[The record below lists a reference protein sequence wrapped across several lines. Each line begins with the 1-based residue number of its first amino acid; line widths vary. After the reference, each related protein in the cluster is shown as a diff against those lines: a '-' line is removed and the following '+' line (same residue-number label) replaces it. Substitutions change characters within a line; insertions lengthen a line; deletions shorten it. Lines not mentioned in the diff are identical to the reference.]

1 MTHLHLH
8 THFSFGLGVSSPDAL
23 AIAAAERGQQALAC
37 TDTNGVYGA
46 IEFQRACDA
55 AGVRPILGAHLVTE
69 DEETVALAKDEQ
81 GWGAL
86 CRAIS
91 AVHWSH
97 GGTAERRNGG
107 TAERSDPRRL
117 SAHMAADR
125 AGLILLSRDVVF
137 LERVAVASGTEDLYA
152 ELITG
157 KERHAVLAAARR
169 LGLPAAVTNAA
180 VMAHPEDWARH
191 RLVRAIHL
199 NTTFSQLEDGT
210 PDGRTGGRTEHSAR
224 PPVRP
229 SAPRDAWLRPSADL
243 VRLFPDC
250 PEAVHQTEAIA
261 ERCTYR
267 IPDGRVVAPRLAEPD
282 ESFRRLRAYAYAGA
296 ERRYGIVAPVTR
308 DRLEHELCIIGQKGF
323 ADYFLVVKDIVE
335 HGPTHCGRGSVANSI
350 VSYCLGITHVEPL
363 GAGLLF
369 ERFLNPER
377 KDPPDIDLD
386 FPWDERDNVLAY
398 VFRTY
403 PRPQAAMVANHNC
416 FRLRGALR
424 EVAKVYGRPA
434 GEIREVT
441 RRIPGYEDQPLEEVL
456 ASHPNFR
463 ELELPPSWG
472 EFARMA
478 APLVGM
484 PRHLSVHPGG
494 VVIVPTALTDYV
506 PIEPAVKALADHP
519 DLTVPV
525 IQFEKDGAEDAGL
538 VKIDLLGN
546 RSLAVIRDAIA
557 AVHGHTGRLIDY
569 TSSDAGED
577 PATRALFRTGRTMGV
592 FYTESPASR
601 ALCAKSRAESFDLL
615 VLNTSIIRPAS
626 NRYIR
631 TYLERLHGAPYQPLH
646 PVLRDT
652 LAETFGVMVYQED
665 VVNVCAVFAGMP
677 LATADGLRKSLSKKR
692 PAKQLAG
699 YAEEFFAGAV
709 ALGREPDTIKT
720 VWEMIMS
727 FAGYSFCK
735 GHSASYIQVAQH
747 SCYLRAHYPAE
758 FMAAVL
764 ANGGGFYHPF
774 AYVAEAM
781 RMGLVVRPPDVNAS
795 EFRCTGRGR
804 ELRIGLQFVKGLSA
818 DGAERLPAAR
828 GDRPYCSLFDLRSRA
843 GVAPDD
849 LRALIKVGAL
859 DSIAGGWTR
868 PMMLWMIDAGQR
880 AGTHETGV
888 GSGPPPETDWFSS
901 LPRRPRAQGVLR
913 RAQAAGGVRGAG
925 VRHRRPSDA
934 APGGPARPLPA
945 RPQHRLAP
953 PGRPPRD
960 DGRHAHY
967 RQAGPHPRGRADGVR
982 HLRRWRRADRDGALS
997 AGLSRARPRPLRPGA
1012 VHLSGKSGGGVRG
1025 DHRHHYPP
1033 RPAGAGGRS
1042 IAQRVDHCGERTR
1055 FQRGSRP
1062 APPIRGPS
1070 RGPPSCIGRTAGR
1083 RAPWGPRRA
1092 RTESAETPVPTS
1104 LWSPAPNDRSPA
1116 CAKRTLRRPNGVW
1129 NVARPSTAKR
1139 WVPEASV
1146 RMRSRTGPAG
1156 TVSGKATS
1164 ASPVCGTEITLSL
1177 EKCPT
1182 VMSSS

>member
-1 MTHLHLH
+1 
-8 THFSFGLGVSSPDAL
+8 
-23 AIAAAERGQQALAC
+23 
-37 TDTNGVYGA
+37 
-46 IEFQRACDA
+46 
-55 AGVRPILGAHLVTE
+55 
-69 DEETVALAKDEQ
+69 
-81 GWGAL
+81 
-86 CRAIS
+86 
-91 AVHWSH
+91 
-97 GGTAERRNGG
+97 
-107 TAERSDPRRL
+107 
-117 SAHMAADR
+117 
-125 AGLILLSRDVVF
+125 
-137 LERVAVASGTEDLYA
+137 
-152 ELITG
+152 
-157 KERHAVLAAARR
+157 
-169 LGLPAAVTNAA
+169 
-180 VMAHPEDWARH
+180 
-191 RLVRAIHL
+191 
-199 NTTFSQLEDGT
+199 
-210 PDGRTGGRTEHSAR
+210 
-224 PPVRP
+224 
-229 SAPRDAWLRPSADL
+229 
-243 VRLFPDC
+243 
-250 PEAVHQTEAIA
+250 
-261 ERCTYR
+261 
-267 IPDGRVVAPRLAEPD
+267 
-282 ESFRRLRAYAYAGA
+282 
-296 ERRYGIVAPVTR
+296 
-308 DRLEHELCIIGQKGF
+308 
-323 ADYFLVVKDIVE
+323 
-335 HGPTHCGRGSVANSI
+335 

-424 EVAKVYGRPA
+424 EVAKVHGRPA

-441 RRIPGYEDQPLEEVL
+441 RRIPWYEDQPLEEL
-456 ASHPNFR
+456 LTSHPNFR
-463 ELELPPSWG
+463 ELDLPPSWR

-478 APLVGM
+478 APLIGM

-506 PIEPAVKALADHP
+506 PIEPAVKALEHHP

-557 AVHGHTGRLIDY
+557 AVHGHTGRMIDY

-577 PATRALFRTGRTMGV
+577 EATRALFRTGRTMGV

-601 ALCAKSRAESFDLL
+601 ALCAKSRAETFDLL

-631 TYLERLHGAPYQPLH
+631 TYLERLHGAPYQPLD

-709 ALGREPDTIKT
+709 ALGRDPDTIKK

-781 RMGLVVRPPDVNAS
+781 RMGLVVHQPDVNAS
-795 EFRCTGRGR
+795 DFRCTGRGR

-818 DGAERLPAAR
+818 DGAERLLAAR
-828 GDRPYCSLFDLRSRA
+828 GCRPYSSLFDLRSRA
-843 GVAPDD
+843 GIAPDD

-859 DSIAGGWTR
+859 DSIAGGWSR
-868 PMMLWMIDAGQR
+868 PMMLWMMDSGQR
-880 AGTHETGV
+880 AGATPASGGHPPSGA
-888 GSGPPPETDWFSS
+888 GPPAAGDWFSNLPPAVPVLKEYS
-901 LPRRPRAQGVLR
+901 SERRRREEYAALGFVTDTHPMRLQADRLARFALCRSSDLPRRVGRHVMM
-913 RAQAAGGVRGAG
+913 AGMLTTAKPVHTRGDEPMEF
-925 VRHRRPSDA
+925 VTF
-934 APGGPARPLPA
+934 
-945 RPQHRLAP
+945 
-953 PGRPPRD
+953 D
-960 DGRHAHY
+960 DGDGLIETVLFPRVY
-967 RQAGPHPRGRADGVR
+967 RERGHVLFDQGPFLFRGKVEEEFGAITVTIT
-982 HLRRWRRADRDGALS
+982 HLDRLE
-997 AGLSRARPRPLRPGA
+997 
-1012 VHLSGKSGGGVRG
+1012 
-1025 DHRHHYPP
+1025 
-1033 RPAGAGGRS
+1033 
-1042 IAQRVDHCGERTR
+1042 RV
-1055 FQRGSRP
+1055 
-1062 APPIRGPS
+1062 
-1070 RGPPSCIGRTAGR
+1070 AGR
-1083 RAPWGPRRA
+1083 
-1092 RTESAETPVPTS
+1092 
-1104 LWSPAPNDRSPA
+1104 
-1116 CAKRTLRRPNGVW
+1116 
-1129 NVARPSTAKR
+1129 
-1139 WVPEASV
+1139 
-1146 RMRSRTGPAG
+1146 
-1156 TVSGKATS
+1156 
-1164 ASPVCGTEITLSL
+1164 
-1177 EKCPT
+1177 
-1182 VMSSS
+1182 

>member
-1 MTHLHLH
+1 VPHLHLH
-8 THFSFGLGVSSPDAL
+8 THFSFGLGVSSPDLL
-23 AIAAAERGQQALAC
+23 AAAAAERGQRTLAC

-46 IEFQRACDA
+46 IEFQSACDA

-69 DEETVALAKDEQ
+69 GEETVALAKDEQ

-97 GGTAERRNGG
+97 GGTAERRDGG
-107 TAERSDPRRL
+107 TAAGSGTSTFRL
-117 SAHMAADR
+117 SDGIAADR
-125 AGLILLSRDVVF
+125 AGLILLSRDIAF
-137 LERVAVASGTEDLYA
+137 LDRVAAASGTQNLYA
-152 ELITG
+152 ELIPG
-157 KERHAVLAAARR
+157 KERHTVLAAARR
-169 LGLPAAVTNAA
+169 LGLPSAVTNAV

-191 RLVRAIHL
+191 RLVHAIHL
-199 NTTFSQLEDGT
+199 NTTLSQLEGGT
-210 PDGRTGGRTEHSAR
+210 AERRNGGRGERSAVPPSRR
-224 PPVRP
+224 P
-229 SAPRDAWLRPSADL
+229 APRDAWLRPAADL

-250 PEAVHQTEAIA
+250 PEAIREAEAIA

-282 ESFRRLRAYAYAGA
+282 ESFRRLRAFAYAGA
-296 ERRYGIVAPVTR
+296 ERRYGTVAPVTR
-308 DRLEHELCIIGQKGF
+308 HRLEHELRIIGQKGF

-424 EVAKVYGRPA
+424 EVAKVHGRPA

-441 RRIPGYEDQPLEEVL
+441 RRIPAFEDEPLENLL
-456 ASHPNFR
+456 ATHPNFSG
-463 ELELPPSWG
+463 LDLPSSWG

-494 VVIVPTALTDYV
+494 VVIVPIALTDYV
-506 PIEPAVKALADHP
+506 PIEPAVKALENHP

-525 IQFEKDGAEDAGL
+525 IQFEKEGAEDAGL

-577 PATRALFRTGRTMGV
+577 PATRELFRTGRTMGV

-692 PAKQLAG
+692 PARQLAG

-764 ANGGGFYHPF
+764 GNGGGFYHPF

-781 RMGLVVRPPDVNAS
+781 RMGLVVHPPDVNAS
-795 EFRCTGRGR
+795 DFRCTGRGR

-818 DGAERLPAAR
+818 DGAERLLAAR
-828 GDRPYCSLFDLRSRA
+828 GGRPYCSLFDLRSRA
-843 GVAPDD
+843 GIAADD

-859 DSIAGGWTR
+859 DSIGGGWTR
-868 PMMLWMIDAGQR
+868 PMMLWMMDAGQQ
-880 AGTHETGV
+880 AGAPEAGV
-888 GSGPPPETDWFSS
+888 GSGPSPETDWFSS
-901 LPRRPRAQGVLR
+901 LPPAVPVLKEYSAERRR
-913 RAQAAGGVRGAG
+913 REEYAALGFVTDTHPMRLEA
-925 VRHRRPSDA
+925 D
-934 APGGPARPLPA
+934 
-945 RPQHRLAP
+945 RLARFRLCRSTDLP
-953 PGRPPRD
+953 RLVGRHVMMAGMLTTAKPVHTRADEPMEFVTFD
-960 DGRHAHY
+960 DGDGLIETVLFPRVY
-967 RQAGPHPRGRADGVR
+967 RERGHVLFDQGPFIFRGKVEEEFGAITVTVT
-982 HLRRWRRADRDGALS
+982 HLDRLE
-997 AGLSRARPRPLRPGA
+997 
-1012 VHLSGKSGGGVRG
+1012 
-1025 DHRHHYPP
+1025 
-1033 RPAGAGGRS
+1033 
-1042 IAQRVDHCGERTR
+1042 RV
-1055 FQRGSRP
+1055 
-1062 APPIRGPS
+1062 
-1070 RGPPSCIGRTAGR
+1070 AGR
-1083 RAPWGPRRA
+1083 QHQGS
-1092 RTESAETPVPTS
+1092 E
-1104 LWSPAPNDRSPA
+1104 RSPGWA
-1116 CAKRTLRRPNGVW
+1116 D
-1129 NVARPSTAKR
+1129 
-1139 WVPEASV
+1139 
-1146 RMRSRTGPAG
+1146 
-1156 TVSGKATS
+1156 
-1164 ASPVCGTEITLSL
+1164 
-1177 EKCPT
+1177 
-1182 VMSSS
+1182 